1 MSTVQSTDVAARFL
15 EALARRDFVALAE
28 TFNEDG
34 RLRGLVPSAVR
45 EEEGRAAIAERFE
58 LWNGSREDFEL
69 LDSEVAAMQDVVRLR
84 WRARGVDPDDGL
96 SVYEQSAY
104 AKIEGE
110 GFAWMN
116 LVCSG
121 DRPATW

>member
-1 MSTVQSTDVAARFL
+1 MSSVQSTDVAVRFL
-15 EALARRDFVALAE
+15 DALARRDFVALAE

-45 EEEGRAAIAERFE
+45 EERGRVAIAGRFE
-58 LWNGSREDFEL
+58 FWNGSREDFEL
-69 LDSEVAAMQDVVRLR
+69 LDSEIAEMQDVVRLR
-84 WRARGVDPDDGL
+84 WRARGIDPDDGPSL
-96 SVYEQSAY
+96 YEQTAY
-104 AKIEGE
+104 ARIEGE

-121 DRPATW
+121 DRPTTS